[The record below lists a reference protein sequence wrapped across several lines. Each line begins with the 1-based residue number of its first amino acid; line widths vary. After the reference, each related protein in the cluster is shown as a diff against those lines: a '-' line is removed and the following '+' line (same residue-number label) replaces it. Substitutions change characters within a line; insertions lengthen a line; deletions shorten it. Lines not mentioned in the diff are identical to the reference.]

1 MMFGS
6 YRKRLEADLTRWTG
20 AGVITPAQ
28 ATEIRRHVQ
37 AEAGGIK
44 LPAVLGMLGGLLIA
58 SSVIAFVAAN
68 WQDIPR
74 VAKLVA
80 ILLAIMAALAT
91 AVRLHKTASPLASDA
106 AATAATLIFG
116 AGVALVGQM
125 YHLPADW
132 PAGAVLVGIGA
143 LAVAFLLRSD
153 GALVIAAVAAASWLL
168 GRYAEAPGDLHP
180 LYLAFMLPLALLALD
195 RQTRLVHHV
204 VMLAIGLWLVLAG
217 GGMIDKVSFGALL
230 AYWLGVAVVFIA
242 IGHLAEERG
251 GPGLLTAGI
260 GWGLLGF
267 IVTMGL
273 QLARIL
279 DRGSAQAGE
288 ATIAAFLAGGAALLA
303 VVALSLKMQDR
314 RIGLTLAASLAL
326 ALLLPLLFWSGIGA
340 TIAGR
345 IVVAALVLISAALMV
360 GAGVMAGW
368 RRLTLTGS
376 TLFAVAVIV
385 LLYRTIGSLL
395 DQSLFFLVGG
405 ALLIGMGTLARRL
418 LRLATPAGETR

>member
-1 MMFGS
+1 
-6 YRKRLEADLTRWTG
+6 
-20 AGVITPAQ
+20 
-28 ATEIRRHVQ
+28 
-37 AEAGGIK
+37 
-44 LPAVLGMLGGLLIA
+44 
-58 SSVIAFVAAN
+58 
-68 WQDIPR
+68 
-74 VAKLVA
+74 VA
-80 ILLAIMAALAT
+80 ILLAVLAALAT
-91 AVRLHKTASPLASDA
+91 AVRLRKTASPLASDA

-132 PAGAVLVGIGA
+132 PAGALLVGIGA
-143 LAVAFLLRSD
+143 LAVAFLLTSD
-153 GALVIAAVAAASWLL
+153 GALVIAAVAAASWLF
-168 GRYAEAPGDLHP
+168 GRFAEAPGGFHP

-195 RQTRLVHHV
+195 RQARLVHHAV
-204 VMLAIGLWLVLAG
+204 ILAIGLWLVLAG
-217 GGMIDKVSFGALL
+217 GSMIDKVSFGALL
-230 AYWLGVAVVFIA
+230 AYWLGVAVVFLA
-242 IGHLAEERG
+242 VGHLAEERG

-260 GWGLLGF
+260 GWGLAGF

-288 ATIAAFLAGGAALLA
+288 ATVAAFLAGGAALLG
-303 VVALSLKMQDR
+303 VIALALKMQDR
-314 RIGLTLAASLAL
+314 RIGLTLAVSLAL
-326 ALLLPLLFWSGIGA
+326 ALVLPLLFWSGIGA
-340 TIAGR
+340 TVVGR
-345 IVVAALVLISAALMV
+345 VVVAALVLVSAALMV